1 MWLAFHG
8 SGRGA
13 RTRENHPR
21 RPDLNP
27 GVLRVR
33 RDGSPRGIREP
44 FQFHELR
51 RLPGTSCLRKRR
63 LSAAWEQ
70 LQSREIRDWQPL
82 QTYNLY
88 TFKPT
93 TKRRA
98 GRARSASKALSEL
111 VHFAGAQSPSR
122 VAQNERHGDDHAR
135 GGALGAAAALD
146 LSQLQL

>member
-82 QTYNLY
+82 QHYNLY
-88 TFKPT
+88 TLQARNEAESGARAQRFK
-93 TKRRA
+93 
-98 GRARSASKALSEL
+98 SAL
-111 VHFAGAQSPSR
+111 R
-122 VAQNERHGDDHAR
+122 T
-135 GGALGAAAALD
+135 GALRRCSIALARCATSTPAAVGLPCSVKYAP
-146 LSQLQL
+146 